1 MSTTDP
7 ASQSTFTIPDAPAL
21 IAGPGGALWL
31 SVDGEVE
38 DLALA
43 TAARRVGGEA
53 PLVCHAPAVASALGS
68 DGFAAFDLLELFA
81 FARPAR
87 FCLPTPRG
95 LAAAL
100 GLLPPGDAADEAVAL
115 RNAAVALMAG
125 LAGLE
130 AGEAREAAR
139 IARTMAAAGWP
150 WADAVLANLAED
162 GGRGHGL
169 DAWSRLPRWGDTTRP
184 SGGQQIGVPPEAA
197 RARLK
202 ALLPASA
209 EPRDAQADYA
219 AGLAHA
225 FQPRDAA
232 GLTHVVLAE
241 AGTGVG
247 KTLGYL
253 AAASLWAEA
262 NDEPVWISTFT
273 KNLQHQIDGELDRL
287 YPSADDKRRN
297 VAVRKGRENYLCLL
311 NLEEAVGRRTLP
323 GEGVALG
330 LVARW
335 IGATRDGDMQG
346 GDLPAWLGQLAG
358 RGRLT
363 QLADRRGE
371 CIHSACGHY
380 RKCFAERAIRR
391 ARGATIVIANHALLM
406 SHAATASDAAPRRV
420 VFDEGHHLFDAADG
434 AFSYHLT
441 GVEAAHL
448 RRWIRGSSGRGRRA
462 PGGLAQRYSDLVD
475 GVPAAEAALRD
486 MVAAARVLPREG
498 WLERIDDP
506 GVNSDLAG
514 ALRLAPT
521 EAFLAQVASHVRAGG
536 DNRSNYGLEAEATD
550 CTGDLLTAA
559 ADLKAGLHE
568 ILLPID
574 ALIAAFDSYLE
585 NPEVDLDPT
594 TVGRIEGVRASLAR
608 RGAGTLV
615 AWISMLDSL
624 PAAAPEGFVDWFS
637 IERFSRRLR
646 DIGMHRHWIDP
657 TKPFAETLIGAA
669 DGAAITSATLRDTA
683 VETAATW
690 SAAEIRTGA
699 QHLALPATRLSLPS
713 PFDHAAQTRIFVA
726 TDVGR
731 DDAPAVASAV
741 RDLFLAAHGGGLGLF
756 TSIARLRA
764 VHGRIARDLAD
775 AGLTLLA
782 QHVDGMDAGTLVD
795 IFRADRDSCLLGTDA
810 VRDGVD
816 VPGRALHLI
825 VFDRVPWPRPDI
837 LHRARRE
844 HFGGGYDNILT
855 RLRLKQAYG
864 RLIRRADDHGVF
876 VMLDSRLPSRLCSAF
891 PEGVAVERL
900 PLAEVVARTG
910 DFISGFPVT

>member
-1 MSTTDP
+1 MLTIDP
-7 ASQSTFTIPDAPAL
+7 ATQTSIVVPDAPVL
-21 IAGPGGALWL
+21 IGRPGGALWL
-31 SVDGEVE
+31 STDGEVE
-38 DLALA
+38 DLSLGE
-43 TAARRVGGEA
+43 AARRAREEA
-53 PLVCHAPAVASALGS
+53 PLVCHAPAVAALLGIN
-68 DGFAAFDLLELFA
+68 GFAAFDLLELFA
-81 FARPAR
+81 FVRPAR

-100 GLLPPGDAADEAVAL
+100 GLRAPEGAAGEALVL
-115 RNAAVALMAG
+115 RDAAVAL
-125 LAGLE
+125 LAGLTHLE
-130 AGEAREAAR
+130 PRAAREAAR
-139 IARTMAAAGWP
+139 IARTMASAGWS
-150 WADAVLANLAED
+150 WGDAVLANVSED
-162 GGRGHGL
+162 AGRGHGL
-169 DAWSRLPRWGDTTRP
+169 DAWTRLPRWADTVRP
-184 SGGQQIGVPPEAA
+184 SGGQQIGVTPEAA

-219 AGLAHA
+219 AGIAAA
-225 FQPRDAA
+225 FQPREPA

-262 NDEPVWISTFT
+262 NEEPVWISTLT

-287 YPSADDKRRN
+287 YPNADDKRRN

-330 LVARW
+330 LIARW

-346 GDLPAWLGQLAG
+346 GDLPAWLSQLAG
-358 RGRLT
+358 RGRLAR
-363 QLADRRGE
+363 LADRRGE
-371 CIHSACGHY
+371 CIQSACGHY
-380 RKCFAERAIRR
+380 RQCFAERAIRR
-391 ARGATIVIANHALLM
+391 ARSATIVIANHALLM
-406 SHAATASDAAPRRV
+406 SHAAAATDAAPRRV
-420 VFDEGHHLFDAADG
+420 VFDEGHHLFSAADG

-448 RRWIRGSSGRGRRA
+448 RRWIRGSSGRARRA
-462 PGGLAQRYSDLVD
+462 PGGMAVRYSDLVD
-475 GVPAAEAALRD
+475 GIPAAEAALHD
-486 MVAAARVLPREG
+486 IVAAARVLPSEG
-498 WLERIDDP
+498 WQERIDDP
-506 GVNSDLAG
+506 GVGGDLAG
-514 ALRLAPT
+514 TLRLAPT
-521 EAFLAQVASHVRAGG
+521 EAFLAQVSRHVRAAN
-536 DNRSNYGLEAEATD
+536 DSRSNYGQEAEATD
-550 CTGDLLTAA
+550 CAPELLSAA
-559 ADLKAGLHE
+559 ADLKAGLHD
-568 ILLPID
+568 ILRPID
-574 ALIAAFDSYLE
+574 ALIAALDAYLE

-594 TVGRIEGVRASLAR
+594 TVGRIEGARASLTR
-608 RGAGTLV
+608 RGATTLV
-615 AWISMLDSL
+615 AWISMLESL
-624 PAAAPEGFVDWFS
+624 ATAAPEGFVEWFAV
-637 IERFSRRLR
+637 ERFGRRLR
-646 DIGMHRHWIDP
+646 DTGMHRHWIDP
-657 TKPFAETLIGAA
+657 TKPFAETLIDAA
-669 DGAAITSATLRDTA
+669 DGAAITSATLRDAA

-690 SAAEIRTGA
+690 SAAEVRTGA

-713 PFDHAAQTRIFVA
+713 PFDYATQTRIFVV

-731 DDAPAVASAV
+731 EDAAAVAAAV
-741 RDLFLAAHGGGLGLF
+741 RDLFLAARGGGLGLF

-764 VHGRIARDLAD
+764 VHGRIAQDLAD

-795 IFRADRDSCLLGTDA
+795 IFRADRESCLLGTDA

-816 VPGRALHLI
+816 VPGRALRLI

-837 LHRARRE
+837 LHRARRN

-900 PLAEVVARTG
+900 PLAEVVLRSG
-910 DFISGFPVT
+910 SFILGFPAV